1 MRHPEAGK
9 EFQQRLVYR
18 WRLMDLVCR
27 LRASHVIHQTRILR
41 HLPRTG
47 MMLDVG
53 AGYGHVAEAIVR
65 DAPCRSCVLL
75 EPGYDLSPRVVR
87 RIAGYTWHTL
97 RGDGRH
103 LPFADATFDAAWA
116 LFVLHHVEVADQ
128 TAILCE
134 VERVLR
140 PGGVFVLAEDTPR
153 TAKERANTVRA
164 DRRLNFEPA
173 SAPHNY
179 RSPDAWRGEI
189 IARGF
194 KVVEEVAFAWLYPP
208 VTLLPVPHRAYVCH
222 RC

>member
-1 MRHPEAGK
+1 
-9 EFQQRLVYR
+9 
-18 WRLMDLVCR
+18 
-27 LRASHVIHQTRILR
+27 
-41 HLPRTG
+41 
-47 MMLDVG
+47 MLDVG

-65 DAPCRSCVLL
+65 DAPSRSCVLL
-75 EPGYDLSPRVVR
+75 EPGYELSPRVAR
-87 RIAGYTWHTL
+87 RIAGYTCHAL

-116 LFVLHHVEVADQ
+116 LFVLHHIEVADQ

-153 TAKERANTVRA
+153 TPKEHANTVRA
-164 DRRLNFEPA
+164 DRRLNFEPV

-189 IARGF
+189 AAHRF
-194 KVVEEVAFAWLYPP
+194 KVIEEVAFAWLYPP
-208 VTLLPVPHRAYVCH
+208 VTLVPVPHRAYICH